1 MPKTTFTAI
10 VLIYCS
16 IFIASGIYIMIPL
29 QPLLAEEFQ
38 VSLHFATLP
47 STLFVIP
54 YALGL
59 VFFGIL
65 ADRFSLRKILL
76 IGMTLLALVTLL
88 LSFSNSFPS
97 LIILRIFQGFLAASF
112 APVTFAYCFKY
123 FKNSSQTFVIAMINT
138 GFLFAG
144 VFGQMISVFFTEL
157 SSYHVVFVAFFYF
170 YLSCFI
176 GLFLTL
182 ESSILPKINNTK
194 KILPIVLACFRD
206 HTLQKIYTITFFLLF
221 TIMLFYGSFEIY
233 LYNNFRDFPYSSQLL
248 RFISL
253 IGISPAFFSGFF
265 VKKWGVKAVLR
276 FQLGI
281 MVVGFIPA
289 AISLNVFTILIASLF
304 MIASTSLTIP
314 MVILLVGKHAS
325 VFKSTAI
332 ALYSF
337 ILLIGASIGS
347 ALAPLIPFT
356 TVLFII
362 PILFFV
368 LLSFSTMLPKKQKD
382 AFSD

>member
-16 IFIASGIYIMIPL
+16 IFIASSIYIMIPI
-29 QPLLAEEFQ
+29 QPLLTEKFHI
-38 VSLHFATLP
+38 SLHFASLP

-65 ADRFSLRKILL
+65 ADRISLRKLLL
-76 IGMTLLALVTLL
+76 IGMAVLAVVTLL
-88 LSFSNSFPS
+88 LSFSNSFQS
-97 LIILRIFQGFLAASF
+97 LLVLRMFQGFLAASF
-112 APVTFAYCFKY
+112 APLTFAYCFKY
-123 FKNSSQTFVIAMINT
+123 FKDSSQTFVIAMINT

-144 VFGQMISVFFTEL
+144 VFGQMTAVFFTEL
-157 SSYHVVFVAFFYF
+157 SSYHFIFTAFFYF
-170 YLSCFI
+170 YLSCLI

-182 ESSILPKINNTK
+182 EPSSPSRRDDTK
-194 KILPIVLACFRD
+194 KILPIILVCFRD
-206 HTLQKIYTITFFLLF
+206 HTLQKVYTITFFLLF

-233 LYNNFRDFPYSSQLL
+233 LYNGLRDFPYSSQLL
-248 RFISL
+248 RLISL
-253 IGISPAFFSGFF
+253 IGILPAFFSGFF
-265 VKKWGVKAVLR
+265 VKKWSVKSVLR

-289 AISLNVFTILIASLF
+289 AISINVFTILIASLF

-314 MVILLVGKHAS
+314 MVVLLVGKHAHL
-325 VFKSTAI
+325 FKSTAI

-337 ILLIGASIGS
+337 VLLIGASIGS
-347 ALAPLIPFT
+347 VLAPFIPFS

-362 PILFFV
+362 PILFIV
-368 LLSFSTMLPKKQKD
+368 LLTFSCLLPKNEKD

>member
-1 MPKTTFTAI
+1 MPKNTSTAI

-16 IFIASGIYIMIPL
+16 IFIASSIYIMIPI
-29 QPLLAEEFQ
+29 QPLLAEKFN
-38 VSLHFATLP
+38 VSLQFATLP

-54 YALGL
+54 YAMGL
-59 VFFGIL
+59 VFFGLL
-65 ADRFSLRKILL
+65 ADRISLRKILI
-76 IGMTLLALVTLL
+76 IGMAMLAGVTLL

-97 LIILRIFQGFLAASF
+97 LIILRICQGFLAASF
-112 APVTFAYCFKY
+112 APVTFAYCLKH
-123 FKNSSQTFVIAMINT
+123 FKNSSQTFIIAMINT

-144 VFGQMISVFFTEL
+144 VFGQMTAVFFTEL
-157 SSYHVVFVAFFYF
+157 SSYHAVFIAFFCF

-182 ESSILPKINNTK
+182 EPSSPLKKDNTK
-194 KILPIVLACFRD
+194 KILPIISACFLD

-233 LYNNFRDFPYSSQLL
+233 LYNDLRDFLYSSQLL
-248 RFISL
+248 RLISL

-265 VKKWGVKAVLR
+265 VKKWGAKSVLR

-289 AISLNVFTILIASLF
+289 VFSLNVFTILIASLF

-314 MVILLVGKHAS
+314 MVVLLVGKHAPI
-325 VFKSTAI
+325 FKSTAI

-337 ILLIGASIGS
+337 VLLIGASIGS
-347 ALAPLIPFT
+347 VLAPFLPFT

-362 PILFFV
+362 PILFLM
-368 LLSFSTMLPKKQKD
+368 LLSFSSMLPKK
-382 AFSD
+382 